1 VILKLNWGCIALS
14 QFGLSKHT
22 CEGWVCSSIT
32 ISGGN
37 SCAGMLGFD
46 NGVKFNCDL
55 RSEYENGGDEVENP
69 PAPRKNTVIL

>member
-1 VILKLNWGCIALS
+1 M
-14 QFGLSKHT
+14 
-22 CEGWVCSSIT
+22 T

-55 RSEYENGGDEVENP
+55 RSEYENGGEVENP

>member
-1 VILKLNWGCIALS
+1 
-14 QFGLSKHT
+14 
-22 CEGWVCSSIT
+22 
-32 ISGGN
+32 
-37 SCAGMLGFD
+37 MLGFD